1 MPATNLLPWSRPVK
15 HPVVS
20 GMVIDISDLGRGFVF
35 MERLGDAY
43 GDHSYSSRHP
53 ILPPRL
59 SVWVCVGGG
68 WWVGMG
74 VCMRLCTL
82 WLVAV
87 VSWSA
92 CAAALGART
101 GFFVLM
107 QVLKRLQLRT
117 VWSCKT

>member
-1 MPATNLLPWSRPVK
+1 MPAANLLPWSRPVK

-35 MERLGDAY
+35 VERLGDAY
-43 GDHSYSSRHP
+43 GDYYYQAATPFSHP
-53 ILPPRL
+53 VSQCGCLW
-59 SVWVCVGGG
+59 VWVYSCA
-68 WWVGMG
+68 
-74 VCMRLCTL
+74 CTL

-92 CAAALGART
+92 CAAAPGART